1 MIDHTI
7 VPLGTS
13 GIQMQI
19 SRYNRRVVRI
29 AVTIASLIRIIVQ
42 SSITIFMEK
51 ECVAYMVEIHMVFPI
66 RVQILSIGQN
76 IFQIDLFRISRRNII
91 KAEPVTKTVSD
102 SAQVGWSFSTLLTA
116 CTDIDELIMI
126 VDTIVA
132 HIAVVVSYQTA
143 ALEIL
148 RTYTLQSINGKCF

>member
-1 MIDHTI
+1 
-7 VPLGTS
+7 
-13 GIQMQI
+13 MQI

-91 KAEPVTKTVSD
+91 KAEPVTETVSGTD
-102 SAQVGWSFSTLLTA
+102 RIGWLIQYTVD
-116 CTDIDELIMI
+116 CRIDIDELIMI
-126 VDTIVA
+126 VDAIVA

-148 RTYTLQSINGKCF
+148 CTYTLQSINGKCF